1 MIALG
6 FTEEKE
12 VILSKLYNV
21 ERSEISEA
29 LEEIGFKLPKYH
41 DMEWRFEVQ
50 VEFLYF
56 IASEYFSI

>member
-1 MIALG
+1 VIALG

-12 VILSKLYNV
+12 VILSKFYNV
-21 ERSEISEA
+21 KGDEISDA

-50 VEFLYF
+50 VEHLYF
-56 IASEYFSI
+56 NVFEH